1 MKKLFYSLLA
11 VVLAAC
17 GSEKQAPIDREALVA
32 RNNPQVS
39 SFDSLASLS
48 VGNGEFAFTLSLL
61 HIRKVYHWVRKAN
74 GAGTVSVIPIT
85 INRKNT

>member
-32 RNNPQVS
+32 RTTLGILVCSVAVVVS
-39 SFDSLASLS
+39 
-48 VGNGEFAFTLSLL
+48 
-61 HIRKVYHWVRKAN
+61 RQR
-74 GAGTVSVIPIT
+74 
-85 INRKNT
+85 

>member
-39 SFDSLASLS
+39 SFDSLHRCRSA
-48 VGNGEFAFTLSLL
+48 
-61 HIRKVYHWVRKAN
+61 
-74 GAGTVSVIPIT
+74 TVSLPLQWMLPVFRLFP
-85 INRKNT
+85 

>member
-39 SFDSLASLS
+39 SINSLAS
-48 VGNGEFAFTLSLL
+48 
-61 HIRKVYHWVRKAN
+61 
-74 GAGTVSVIPIT
+74 
-85 INRKNT
+85 

>member
-48 VGNGEFAFTLSLL
+48 VGN
-61 HIRKVYHWVRKAN
+61 KVN
-74 GAGTVSVIPIT
+74 GAGIVSVIPINT
-85 INRKNT
+85 NRKNT

>member
-48 VGNGEFAFTLSLL
+48 VGNGEFA
-61 HIRKVYHWVRKAN
+61 
-74 GAGTVSVIPIT
+74 
-85 INRKNT
+85 